1 MRSFLAEEISMSK
14 FARLVAFIGGAAI
27 VLATGVPLHA
37 APVIING
44 GFESGFAS
52 WTRADQVGGDGTFMI
67 QSGTSSPV
75 NGDPV
80 PAPPAGLNAA
90 MTDGIGPGSHVLFQD
105 FLASLGNATL
115 RFDLF
120 LGNRAD
126 RYATPA
132 SLDFALTNINGD
144 LTLNQQARV
153 DILRAGA
160 NPFSVAAADILLTV
174 YRTQVGDALVSGYS
188 AVAADIGALLA
199 AHSGELLR
207 LRFAET
213 DNLAPLQ
220 MGIDNVRIDAI
231 PEPSTMLLF
240 GVAMTALVVARSGR
254 RRA

>member
-1 MRSFLAEEISMSK
+1 
-14 FARLVAFIGGAAI
+14 
-27 VLATGVPLHA
+27 
-37 APVIING
+37 
-44 GFESGFAS
+44 
-52 WTRADQVGGDGTFMI
+52 
-67 QSGTSSPV
+67 V